1 LFVFFI
7 DMRAMRIIE
16 TRDRIARAA
25 YAAMRRV
32 ELDAARWS
40 AEGPALKALPVEPVS
55 GVDDPDRELFKRD
68 SLLSAT

>member
-1 LFVFFI
+1 
-7 DMRAMRIIE
+7 MRATRIIE

-40 AEGPALKALPVEPVS
+40 ADGAALRALPAEAVS
-55 GVDDPDRELFKRD
+55 DVDEPDRELFERN

>member
-7 DMRAMRIIE
+7 DMRARRIIE

-32 ELDAARWS
+32 ELDAARSS
-40 AEGPALKALPVEPVS
+40 AEGPALRALPTEAVREVDEP
-55 GVDDPDRELFKRD
+55 GRELFERN